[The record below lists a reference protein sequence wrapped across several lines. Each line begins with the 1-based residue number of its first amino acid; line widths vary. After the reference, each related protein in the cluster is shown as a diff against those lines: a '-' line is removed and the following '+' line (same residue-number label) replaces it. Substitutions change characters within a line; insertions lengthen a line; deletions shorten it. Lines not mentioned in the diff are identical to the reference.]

1 MARFFR
7 SDAEEN
13 AAEMMNDADSDDVD
27 IYGEEEEEGDNFSD
41 HPLPW
46 FPHDFMS
53 QRRDNARDEDPPV
66 RPSRPCKFTVILSFI
81 SFFKLYFSF
90 LYII

>member
-41 HPLPW
+41 
-46 FPHDFMS
+46 PHDFMS